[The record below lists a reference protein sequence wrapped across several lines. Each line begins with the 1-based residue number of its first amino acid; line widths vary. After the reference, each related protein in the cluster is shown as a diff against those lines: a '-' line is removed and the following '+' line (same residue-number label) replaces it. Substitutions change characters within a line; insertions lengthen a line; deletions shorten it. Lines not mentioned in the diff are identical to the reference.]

1 MGSLLRLPR
10 FRTIL
15 QTQTLRQQWIFTA
28 ELWLLLKAA
37 SKSQKYEMQK
47 YLWRPPQRAKAQRGG
62 GERSIL
68 VLQGKV
74 LALVGLVEFLQMI
87 TLIVFKGIGIVGL
100 ANANASVASFW
111 FSKTKKL
118 LVRQSI
124 CKWHIWNTITKEIP
138 VTAESTNAEAEA
150 MKLGPMDG
158 GRELKEIK
166 PYQYCTDRKTMSRL
180 CKPGS
185 SGRSWGCRCGPTQA
199 DQVGCTGQAWKKKR
213 WKHLL
218 LLTFLKEE

>member
-1 MGSLLRLPR
+1 MKH
-10 FRTIL
+10 T
-15 QTQTLRQQWIFTA
+15 
-28 ELWLLLKAA
+28 
-37 SKSQKYEMQK
+37 K

-118 LVRQSI
+118 LFRQSI

-166 PYQYCTDRKTMSRL
+166 TISILYLAQTDRKTMSRL
-180 CKPGS
+180 SKPGS
-185 SGRSWGCRCGPTQA
+185 SGRSRGCRCGPTQA
-199 DQVGCTGQAWKKKR
+199 DQVGRTGQAWKKKR
-213 WKHLL
+213 WKHLF
-218 LLTFLKEE
+218 LLTFLKEI